1 MAYHVLIVDDQ
12 SLPRQYFESIVTHS
26 ENYSLAAAISSAKMA
41 YSYCAKGGVD
51 LILMDI
57 VMSDEVSGLK
67 AARKIK
73 QNFPH
78 IKILAVTSMPDST
91 FLEKARSA
99 GVDSFWYKEVQDAPM
114 LEVMDRTMAGERIW
128 PDKAPTVPLGL
139 CDSTKLT
146 ERELTVLRLLAMG
159 YSNQEIADE
168 LDISVSAVRFHQGN
182 LLSKTGF
189 TSRTELAIAAARSGI
204 AVVGIE

>member
-12 SLPRQYFESIVTHS
+12 ALPRQYFESIVTHS
-26 ENYSLAAAISSAKMA
+26 ENYALTAAISSAKMA
-41 YSYCAKGGVD
+41 YSYCVKGGVD

-57 VMSDEVSGLK
+57 VMSDEVNGLE
-67 AARKIK
+67 ATRKIK
-73 QNFPH
+73 QNYPNV
-78 IKILAVTSMPDST
+78 KILAVTSMPDAT
-91 FLEKARSA
+91 FLEKARNA

-114 LEVMDRTMAGERIW
+114 LEIMDRTMAGEHVW
-128 PDKAPTVPLGL
+128 PDKAPSVPLGL
-139 CDSTKLT
+139 CDSTELT
-146 ERELTVLRLLAMG
+146 EREHTVIRLLAMG

-182 LLSKTGF
+182 LMSKTGF

-204 AVVGIE
+204 AVLGIE

>member
-1 MAYHVLIVDDQ
+1 MAYQVLIVDDQ
-12 SLPRQYFESIVTHS
+12 ALPRRYFEGIVTHS
-26 ENYSLAAAISSAKMA
+26 ENYDLAAAISSAKIA

-57 VMSDEVSGLK
+57 VMSDEVNGLE

-73 QNFPH
+73 QNYPE
-78 IKILAVTSMPDST
+78 IKILAVTSMPDAT
-91 FLEKARSA
+91 FLEKAKNA

-128 PDKAPTVPLGL
+128 PDQAPTVPLGL
-139 CDSTKLT
+139 CNTTELT
-146 ERELTVLRLLAMG
+146 EREMAVLRLFSMG

-168 LDISVSAVRFHQGN
+168 LEISISTVRFHQGN
-182 LLSKTGF
+182 LMSKTGF
-189 TSRTELAIAAARSGI
+189 TSRTQLAIAAARSGI